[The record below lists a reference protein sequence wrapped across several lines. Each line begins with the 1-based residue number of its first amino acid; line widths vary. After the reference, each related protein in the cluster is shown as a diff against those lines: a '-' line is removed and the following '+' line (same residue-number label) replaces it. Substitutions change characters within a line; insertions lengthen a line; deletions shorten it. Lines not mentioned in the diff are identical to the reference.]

1 MKNSDESTISG
12 CGDNF
17 LPLYPT
23 VHHTY
28 SHIVKCREHRAP
40 MRYSDEQPRG
50 LTCGGT
56 GGMISGSDGMTLLM
70 ALVAVNA
77 GGGAVRA
84 VLLRAFWS
92 LQAAASLSLTYTF
105 WPFWLS

>member
-1 MKNSDESTISG
+1 MKKYESTISG

-40 MRYSDEQPRG
+40 MRYSDEQTRG

-56 GGMISGSDGMTLLM
+56 GRRGGGTGGMNSGSDGVTLLM
-70 ALVAVNA
+70 A
-77 GGGAVRA
+77 
-84 VLLRAFWS
+84 
-92 LQAAASLSLTYTF
+92 
-105 WPFWLS
+105 